1 MGDIRV
7 QFAGRQRRC
16 HMKQLHKQQGMAIIS
31 MLLVVAVIVVLAA
44 ALLGRQTT
52 AIRDVQTE
60 QTRAQARWLLRGEI
74 SRAQLVLRAE
84 AQRDPTTRL
93 DGAWNHP
100 VNGQVLGEIAGAPAR
115 AFTEIIDEQSKFNL
129 RNLISFRQIDPV
141 ESAAFLRLCDL
152 VGVPPDQ
159 AGRIARRVVL
169 SLVEAGRP
177 SVAPTTPSEI
187 KAAQDAA
194 QQLGLSSLATREQAP
209 RLRAIEDLLA
219 VPGIDADS
227 VARLRPYVTVL
238 PQRTWINANTAK
250 AEVLSAWVPGLAI
263 DRARAMLQVR
273 DSGQWFINRG
283 DFVSRLQM
291 PELDESEIL
300 IGITSQWFRVSSA
313 LQIPRTT
320 LLMQALVHDDK
331 EVMPQVMWLREG
343 A

>member
-1 MGDIRV
+1 MGDIREK
-7 QFAGRQRRC
+7 FADWQRPCR
-16 HMKQLHKQQGMAIIS
+16 MKQLHGQRGMAIIS

-52 AIRDVQTE
+52 AIHAAQTE
-60 QTRAQARWLLRGEI
+60 QTRAQAHWLLRGEI
-74 SRAQLVLRAE
+74 SRAQLLLRAE
-84 AQRDPTTRL
+84 AQREPTTRL
-93 DGAWNHP
+93 DGFWNRP
-100 VNGQVLGEIAGAPAR
+100 VNGQVLGEIAGVPAR

-129 RNLISFRQIDPV
+129 RNLISLGQVDPV
-141 ESAAFLRLCDL
+141 ESAAFLRLCAL
-152 VGVPPDQ
+152 VGVPSDQ
-159 AGRIARRVVL
+159 ASRIARRVVL
-169 SLVEAGRP
+169 SLVEAGRRSP
-177 SVAPTTPSEI
+177 AMTTPSGI
-187 KAAQDAA
+187 KAA
-194 QQLGLSSLATREQAP
+194 QQLGLSSLSTREQAP
-209 RLRAIEDLLA
+209 RLRAIEDLLG
-219 VPGIDADS
+219 VPGIDPDS
-227 VARLRPYVTVL
+227 IARLRPYATVL

-283 DFVSRLQM
+283 DFVRRLQM

>member
-1 MGDIRV
+1 MGDIRA
-7 QFAGRQRRC
+7 QFAGRQRPCR
-16 HMKQLHKQQGMAIIS
+16 MKQIHGQQGMAIIS

-52 AIRDVQTE
+52 AIRAAQTE
-60 QTRAQARWLLRGEI
+60 QTRAQAHWLLRGEI
-74 SRAQLVLRAE
+74 SRAQLLLRAE
-84 AQRDPTTRL
+84 AQREPTTRL
-93 DGAWNHP
+93 DGAWNRP

-129 RNLISFRQIDPV
+129 RNLISLGQVDPV
-141 ESAAFLRLCDL
+141 ESAAFLRLCAL
-152 VGVPPDQ
+152 VGVPSDQ

-169 SLVEAGRP
+169 SLVEAGRR
-177 SVAPTTPSEI
+177 STAMTTPSGI

-194 QQLGLSSLATREQAP
+194 QQLGLSSLSTREQAP
-209 RLRAIEDLLA
+209 RLRAIEDLLG
-219 VPGIDADS
+219 VPGIDPDS
-227 VARLRPYVTVL
+227 IARLRPYATVL

-291 PELDESEIL
+291 PGLDESEIL